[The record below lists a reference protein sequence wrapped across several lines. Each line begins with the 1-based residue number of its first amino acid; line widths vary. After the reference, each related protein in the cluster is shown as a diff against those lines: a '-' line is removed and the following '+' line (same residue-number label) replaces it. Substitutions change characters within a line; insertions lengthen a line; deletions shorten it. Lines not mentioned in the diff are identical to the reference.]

1 MIIGETYETFSSDDF
16 THHLFL
22 SEGPNG
28 KIYKMVIF
36 TLMENGF
43 YNLGFGDVLD
53 GKINDKAFSNNQD
66 LVKVMNTIGELVYE
80 FTRRFPSRVV
90 YVEPVDAKRSFLY
103 HAIFKRKL
111 EQITPVFSVEGSMDK
126 KDWEPFDPLKKNI
139 LRS

>member
-1 MIIGETYETFSSDDF
+1 
-16 THHLFL
+16 
-22 SEGPNG
+22 
-28 KIYKMVIF
+28 MVIF